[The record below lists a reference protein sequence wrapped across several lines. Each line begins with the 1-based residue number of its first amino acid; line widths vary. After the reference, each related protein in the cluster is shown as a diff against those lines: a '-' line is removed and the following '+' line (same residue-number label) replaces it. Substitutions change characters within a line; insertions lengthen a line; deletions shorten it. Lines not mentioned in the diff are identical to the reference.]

1 MLKIRLSMGGVRKR
15 PVYKI
20 VVADS
25 RFPRDG
31 RFIEKVGFFNP
42 LLPKTK
48 KERVNLQV
56 ERIKHWISK
65 GAKPTLRVSR
75 ILGEAEVFPMPP
87 KGNNPLKAIPKKDR
101 KKDKSE
107 SEKPAVEVAKTEPKK
122 EESKKEAPK
131 AAKPKAESKK
141 EETKKDTVPKT
152 KKERVNLEVERIKHW
167 ISKGAKPTLRVSRIL
182 GEAEVYPM
190 PPKGNNPLKAIP
202 KKDRKKDKSEGEKP
216 IAEGVKAEPKK
227 EEPKKEAP
235 KAATPKAEPKKEEP
249 KKE

>member
-1 MLKIRLSMGGVRKR
+1 MLKIRLSMGGAKKR

-48 KERVNLQV
+48 KERVNLQA

-75 ILGEAEVFPMPP
+75 ILGEAQ
-87 KGNNPLKAIPKKDR
+87 L
-101 KKDKSE
+101 
-107 SEKPAVEVAKTEPKK
+107 
-122 EESKKEAPK
+122 
-131 AAKPKAESKK
+131 
-141 EETKKDTVPKT
+141 
-152 KKERVNLEVERIKHW
+152 
-167 ISKGAKPTLRVSRIL
+167 
-182 GEAEVYPM
+182 YPM

-216 IAEGVKAEPKK
+216 VAEGVKKEEPKK

-235 KAATPKAEPKKEEP
+235 KAATPKTEPKKEEP